1 MFQAPK
7 KLKFKRFHKIKV
19 QSRVTENSLFCP
31 KFGDYGLQAQT
42 MGKLNAVQLEAGR
55 LVVRRFS
62 KKRAFLKINVYP
74 YVPITKKPTA
84 ARMGKGKGKLAD

>member
-7 KLKFKRFHKIKV
+7 KLKFKRFHKIKL
-19 QSRVTENSLFCP
+19 RKGVTENSLFCP
-31 KFGDYGLQAQT
+31 KFGDYGLQAQSA
-42 MGKLNAVQLEAGR
+42 GKLNATQLEAGR

-74 YVPITKKPTA
+74 YIAITKKPTA
-84 ARMGKGKGKLAD
+84 ARMGKGKGKLDG